1 LFAAMGRAA
10 LDEYLYLVDESFAGD
25 DWHSL
30 MTNVKA
36 VSADEWLWVAP
47 GGARPVGEMVSHLAG
62 CKNMYE
68 DHAFGPGTLTW
79 ADPRAEQ
86 KLRDATPAGID
97 ALLARLVDAQRR
109 LRSSVAGL
117 ADDAELRRP
126 RRTNWGELKETRW
139 IIKALI
145 EHDLYH
151 AGEINHLRSLRH
163 ADDRW
168 AFDRF

>member
-1 LFAAMGRAA
+1 VGRAA
-10 LDEYLYLVDESFAGD
+10 LDAYLYLMDEAFAGD

-36 VSADEWLWVAP
+36 VGADEWLWVP
-47 GGARPVGEMVSHLAG
+47 GGGARPIGEMVSHVAG
-62 CKNMYE
+62 CKNMYQ
-68 DHAFGPGTLTW
+68 DHAFGRATLTW
-79 ADPRAEQ
+79 GDPAADQ
-86 KLRDATPAGID
+86 KFHDPTRVGID
-97 ALLARLVDAQRR
+97 AVLARLLEAQQGVRA
-109 LRSSVAGL
+109 SVAAL
-117 ADDAELRRP
+117 RDDAELVRP

-151 AGEINHLRSLRH
+151 AGEINHLRSLRG

>member
-1 LFAAMGRAA
+1 MARAA
-10 LDEYLYLVDESFAGD
+10 LDEYLYLMDAAFAGD

-36 VSADEWLWVAP
+36 VGADEWLWVAQ
-47 GGARPVGEMVSHLAG
+47 GGTRPIGEMVSHVAG

-68 DHAFGPGTLTW
+68 DHAFGPATLTW
-79 ADPRAEQ
+79 ADPRAAQ
-86 KLRDATPAGID
+86 KLPDATPAGID
-97 ALLARLVDAQRR
+97 ALLARLLEAHQR
-109 LRSSVAGL
+109 LRASVAALG
-117 ADDAELRRP
+117 DDAELVRP

>member
-1 LFAAMGRAA
+1 VARAA
-10 LDEYLYLVDESFAGD
+10 LDEYLYLMDAAFAGD

-36 VSADEWLWVAP
+36 VGADEWLWVAQ
-47 GGARPVGEMVSHLAG
+47 GGTRPIGEMVSHVAG

-68 DHAFGPGTLTW
+68 DHAFGPATLTW
-79 ADPRAEQ
+79 ADPRAAQ
-86 KLRDATPAGID
+86 KLPDATPAGID
-97 ALLARLVDAQRR
+97 ALLARLLEAQQR
-109 LRSSVAGL
+109 LRASVAALG
-117 ADDAELRRP
+117 DDAELVRP

>member
-1 LFAAMGRAA
+1 M
-10 LDEYLYLVDESFAGD
+10 
-25 DWHSL
+25 
-30 MTNVKA
+30 
-36 VSADEWLWVAP
+36 SADEWLWIAP
-47 GGARPVGEMVSHLAG
+47 DGARPIGEMVSHVAG

-86 KLRDATPAGID
+86 KLRDAT
-97 ALLARLVDAQRR
+97 
-109 LRSSVAGL
+109 
-117 ADDAELRRP
+117 
-126 RRTNWGELKETRW
+126 
-139 IIKALI
+139 LI

>member
-1 LFAAMGRAA
+1 MARAA
-10 LDEYLYLVDESFAGD
+10 LDEYLYLMDAAFAGD

-36 VSADEWLWVAP
+36 VGADEWLWVAQ
-47 GGARPVGEMVSHLAG
+47 GGTRPIGEMVSHVAG

-68 DHAFGPGTLTW
+68 DHAFGPATLTW
-79 ADPRAEQ
+79 ADPRAAQ
-86 KLRDATPAGID
+86 KLPDATPAGID
-97 ALLARLVDAQRR
+97 ALLARLLEAHQR
-109 LRSSVAGL
+109 LRASVAALG
-117 ADDAELRRP
+117 DDAELIRP